1 MYIIMFIFFIEN
13 IQCFVKKLIPYVYVL
28 LFISSLQKQVW
39 NFLIIWWCSNILI
52 IYLIY
57 VKLWMHCNSKV
68 IQYDIELFIIL
79 IPHMVDI
86 SNYRMQIHE
95 WIVVSSMLNATFLA
109 FVKRI
114 FYFLKDMIV
123 NVCYK
128 YMLRRK
134 LARLKSKFYMH

>member
-1 MYIIMFIFFIEN
+1 VYIIMFIFFIEN
-13 IQCFVKKLIPYVYVL
+13 IQCFVKKLMPYVYVL

-39 NFLIIWWCSNILI
+39 NFFIIWWCSNILI
-52 IYLIY
+52 IYRIY

-95 WIVVSSMLNATFLA
+95 WIVVSSMSNATFLA

-114 FYFLKDMIV
+114 FCFLKDMIV

-128 YMLRRK
+128 NMLRRK